1 MQTQSILI
9 VEDDPDV
16 RAMLTRTLGC
26 GGYVVD
32 SAADGSEALDKFRD
46 NRFNLVITDVR
57 LPRMNG
63 LQLLGEIK
71 QAEPHVPVIVIT
83 GYGSVQN
90 AVEAMQGG
98 ASDYLLKPFSNEA
111 LQAAISRAGIVSQE
125 RSSVRPDRGTLA
137 AERRIVTRDPQF
149 LSLLKVAENIAASS
163 ATVLVQGESGT
174 GKELLARF
182 IHERGG
188 RRDEP
193 YVAVNCAALP
203 ETLAESELFGH
214 EKGAFTGAVTR
225 KIGKFE
231 AAGRG
236 TIVLDEISEMSPPLQ
251 AKLLRVLQERQVD
264 RIGSNRPVSMEA
276 RVIAVSNIDLKDA
289 VAAGKFRKDLFYR
302 VNVVPLKIPPLRER
316 RGDIQLLARHF
327 CETYG
332 RMNGRQAVVSE
343 TAMDL
348 LLRHSWPGNIR
359 ELENTIERAVLMGE
373 GTEIAPQDLILDGDD
388 ATAGCTGSA
397 HIRAGVTVR
406 DMERKLITTTLQAV
420 NESRSQAAEMLGISI
435 RTLRN
440 KLKEYREAN
449 AEGCRRAG

>member
-57 LPRMNG
+57 LPQMNG

-203 ETLAESELFGH
+203 DTLAESELFGH

-316 RGDIQLLARHF
+316 RGDIQLLVRHF

-332 RMNGRQAVVSE
+332 RMNGREAVVSE

-388 ATAGCTGSA
+388 ATAGCAGSA